1 MRRIVAKL
9 AIGVAITAIGLL
21 GADSSLGT
29 WKYNPAKS
37 KITTG
42 TYPVKSRTEVWEATP
57 DGGVKVTRTQ
67 QNADGTTIN
76 FTYTFKYDGKEYPVT
91 GGPFDTI
98 SAKRVNA
105 NTASFEV
112 VKKTDGTYHQ
122 TGRNVI
128 SKDGKTKTLT
138 AKGTDAAG
146 KPIVATVVFDKQ

>member
-1 MRRIVAKL
+1 MRRTLAKL
-9 AIGVAITAIGLL
+9 VIGVAITAIGMF

-37 KITTG
+37 KITG
-42 TYPVKSRTEVWEATP
+42 NYPVKSRTEVWESTP

-67 QNADGTTIN
+67 QDADGATIN

-98 SAKRVNA
+98 SAKRVDA
-105 NTASFEV
+105 NTTSFEV

-128 SKDGKTKTLT
+128 SKDGKKKTLT

-146 KPIVATVVFDKQ
+146 KPIVATLIFDKQ